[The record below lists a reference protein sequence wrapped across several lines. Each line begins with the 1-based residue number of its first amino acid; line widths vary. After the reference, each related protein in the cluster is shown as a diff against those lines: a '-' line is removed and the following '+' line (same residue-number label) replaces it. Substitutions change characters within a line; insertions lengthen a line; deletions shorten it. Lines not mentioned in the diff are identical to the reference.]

1 MNTNNIMIFTDLDG
15 SLLNH
20 NNFDFKKIKS
30 FILQC
35 LSIGIKIIPNSSKT
49 KNEIDFFCNQLGKRL
64 PYIVENGSAIHNLD
78 IVSSDFKEVNDSL
91 IFSRTVEEIFEIIMK
106 EVPKHLIDKCS
117 FIKDMNRKMQK
128 QILGLSE
135 EFIPLAL
142 NRDYSIPFTF
152 NGSDQIINEFKL
164 ILERLD
170 LKLHEGGRVFNISD
184 NCSKGSAMKTLVSKI
199 KKDISL
205 NPYII
210 VVGDSP
216 NDISMLEEANQP
228 CVVPLPNKCNL
239 KDLKFNN
246 ILRAKQCAPE
256 GWEEVIRLSLKKIE
270 INLMD

>member
-1 MNTNNIMIFTDLDG
+1 MNTNNVMIFTDLDG

-49 KNEIDFFCNQLGKRL
+49 KNEIDFFCKQLGERL

-78 IVSSDFKEVNDSL
+78 IVNSDFKEVNNSL
-91 IFSRTVEEIFEIIMK
+91 IFSRTVEEILEILMK

-152 NGSDQIINEFKL
+152 NASDQIINEFKL
-164 ILERLD
+164 ILERSD
-170 LKLHEGGRVFNISD
+170 LKLHEG
-184 NCSKGSAMKTLVSKI
+184 
-199 KKDISL
+199 
-205 NPYII
+205 
-210 VVGDSP
+210 
-216 NDISMLEEANQP
+216 
-228 CVVPLPNKCNL
+228 
-239 KDLKFNN
+239 
-246 ILRAKQCAPE
+246 
-256 GWEEVIRLSLKKIE
+256 
-270 INLMD
+270 